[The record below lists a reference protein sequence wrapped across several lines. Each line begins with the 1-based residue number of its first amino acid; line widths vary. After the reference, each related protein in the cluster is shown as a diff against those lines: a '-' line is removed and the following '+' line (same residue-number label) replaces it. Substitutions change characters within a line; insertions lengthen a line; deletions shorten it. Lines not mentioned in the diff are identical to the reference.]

1 MHTQT
6 NASYDGW
13 PEQND
18 QRWRFKQHLCMPHG
32 AEIRVDQPTC
42 ERTVL
47 LSAVSSM
54 LRSAELLGG
63 ETCCQHRSAGALL
76 SDAGAVSGRPTE
88 VDVFRGGSVQGR
100 AIAEAAWESYRST
113 ATSRPTAHNLRLSTG
128 ARSGGVVNA
137 RWVYFRRGGGGFSS
151 FSLSQI

>member
-1 MHTQT
+1 MHTNT
-6 NASYDGW
+6 NETYDVW

-18 QRWRFKQHLCMPHG
+18 QTRRFKQHIWMRHG
-32 AEIRVDQPTC
+32 AEICVDQPTW

-88 VDVFRGGSVQGR
+88 VDVFRGEGVQGR
-100 AIAEAAWESYRST
+100 AIAEAAWEPYRST
-113 ATSRPTAHNLRLSTG
+113 ATGRPTAHNLRSSTG

-137 RWVYFRRGGGGFSS
+137 RWMDFSPGGGGGVSA
-151 FSLSQI
+151 LS

>member
-1 MHTQT
+1 MHTHT
-6 NASYDGW
+6 KESYDVW
-13 PEQND
+13 PEQNH
-18 QRWRFKQHLCMPHG
+18 QTWRFRQHICMRRG
-32 AEIRVDQPTC
+32 AEMCADQPTC
-42 ERTVL
+42 GRTVL

-88 VDVFRGGSVQGR
+88 VDVFRGESVQGR

-113 ATSRPTAHNLRLSTG
+113 ATGRPTAHNLRSSTG
-128 ARSGGVVNA
+128 ARSDGVVNA
-137 RWVYFRRGGGGFSS
+137 RWMYFIPGGGG
-151 FSLSQI
+151 SQPFL